1 MVTHDVTPMQQKF
14 IALKLMPPTD
24 ENGKPNDDG
33 IFGTKTL
40 VVMQAYEK
48 ANGLTVSDQ
57 PTREVCARLGV
68 DLGPDFPYQPIS
80 QPAPKGNPIM
90 GAILLSFLN
99 SSVALGIIRNLLMAL
114 GAVIVTKGWADQNT
128 VTELV
133 GAALSGISAI
143 LSAISNNNKATD
155 KAIVKAVE
163 AHPAITV
170 VPATETAT
178 GKPIVAVN
186 NQAVGNMRAAS

>member
-1 MVTHDVTPMQQKF
+1 MTNIPDPIMKAWQQKLLDAGY
-14 IALKLMPPTD
+14 ALPIY
-24 ENGKPNDDG
+24 GADG
-33 IFGTKTL
+33 LGGTETQTAIL
-40 VVMQAYEK
+40 SFQE
-48 ANGLTVSDQ
+48 ANGL
-57 PTREVCARLGV
+57 PTTGQFDEATRLK
-68 DLGPDFPYQPIS
+68 L
-80 QPAPKGNPIM
+80 NPPTLKVNPM
-90 GAILLSFLN
+90 GSILLSFLN
-99 SSVALGIIRNLLMAL
+99 SSVALGIIRNILMAA

-128 VTELV
+128 VTEIV
-133 GAALSGISAI
+133 GGAISAISAI

-186 NQAVGNMRAAS
+186 NTAVGSNMRAAS